1 LYGIIVVMLNKEEFK
16 DVFDIHY
23 DAIRSFVFYRCGD
36 MEMASDVAQDVFLR
50 IWEKRNMLN
59 SNYIKPLLYKMATD
73 IYISYYRKEQLRMN
87 FEQSLMYENDSERSP
102 EDDMSFNEL
111 TTAYA
116 KALEQMPGRQR
127 TVFLMSREDEMKYS
141 EIADRLHISIK
152 AVEKH
157 VSAALRFL
165 RKVF

>member
-1 LYGIIVVMLNKEEFK
+1 MLNKEEFK

-59 SNYIKPLLYKMATD
+59 GNYIKPLLYKMATD
-73 IYISYYRKEQLRMN
+73 VYISYYRKEQLHKN

-111 TTAYA
+111 VTTYA
-116 KALEQMPGRQR
+116 KALEQMSEKQR
-127 TVFLMSREDEMKYS
+127 TVFMMSREDEMKYS
-141 EIADRLHISIK
+141 EIADRLHISTK

-165 RKVF
+165 RKKMVL